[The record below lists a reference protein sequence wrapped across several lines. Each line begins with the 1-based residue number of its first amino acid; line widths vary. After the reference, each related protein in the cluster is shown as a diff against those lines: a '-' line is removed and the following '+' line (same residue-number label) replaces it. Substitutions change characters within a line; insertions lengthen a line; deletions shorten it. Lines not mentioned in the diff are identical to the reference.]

1 MFKDSKDNKNLDV
14 EQASIDTASDVAPD
28 EDQRLRIQGEQNPYY
43 VHELR
48 WTEAEEKEIV
58 RIFDFKI
65 LSWIGL
71 MCKDHNKKGP
81 RRLFVYARLRI
92 FANGTHSS
100 DLL

>member
-1 MFKDSKDNKNLDV
+1 MSKDSKDNKNLDV
-14 EQASIDTASDVAPD
+14 ERASIDTGSDVAPD
-28 EDQRLRIQGEQNPYY
+28 EDQRLRIQGEQNPHY

-71 MCKDHNKKGP
+71 MCKAHP
-81 RRLFVYARLRI
+81 QER
-92 FANGTHSS
+92 TSS
-100 DLL
+100 SFCPCSSQDFCK